1 MMRAPLI
8 AIVLAVVGAIFLCMS
23 AFLGVTAYADWTMLA
38 AEICLVAAV
47 VVFLGWFLAGCI
59 SEIRKA

>member
-1 MMRAPLI
+1 MGAPLI
-8 AIVLAVVGAIFLCMS
+8 AIVLAVTAAIFLCVS

-47 VVFLGWFLAGCI
+47 VIFLGWFLAGCI

>member
-1 MMRAPLI
+1 VA
-8 AIVLAVVGAIFLCMS
+8 GAIFLCLS
-23 AFLGVTAYADWTMLA
+23 AFLGVTAYADWTIFA

>member
-1 MMRAPLI
+1 MGAPLI
-8 AIVLAVVGAIFLCMS
+8 AIVLAVTAAVFLSVS
-23 AFLGVTAYADWTMLA
+23 AFLGVTSYADWTMFA

>member
-1 MMRAPLI
+1 MRAPLI
-8 AIVLAVVGAIFLCMS
+8 AVVLAVVAAIFLCAS
-23 AFLGVTAYADWTMLA
+23 AFLGVTAYADWTMFA
-38 AEICLVAAV
+38 AELCLVTAV

>member
-1 MMRAPLI
+1 MRAPLI
-8 AIVLAVVGAIFLCMS
+8 AIVLAMAAAIFLCVS

-47 VVFLGWFLAGCI
+47 VIFLGWFLAGCI

>member
-1 MMRAPLI
+1 MRAPLI
-8 AIVLAVVGAIFLCMS
+8 AIVLAVLAGLFLSVS
-23 AFLGVTAYADWTMLA
+23 AFLGVTPLADWTILA

-47 VVFLGWFLAGCI
+47 IIFLGWFLAGCI

>member
-1 MMRAPLI
+1 MGAPLI
-8 AIVLAVVGAIFLCMS
+8 AIVLAVTAAVFLCVS
-23 AFLGVTAYADWTMLA
+23 AFLGVTSYADWTMFA
-38 AEICLVAAV
+38 AEICLVTAV